1 MNDLLEY
8 AKKTSASA
16 AARGPKDRRREP
28 PATQRSSPV
37 RGNKR
42 AAGRRLSTFN
52 IVIAVFAAGVA
63 IVAYVSNILAVNQL
77 AFEVNRLEIR
87 ADSLSNINNVLRAA
101 VNRKTALEQIGR
113 IATGQLQL
121 QYLPPG
127 EQPVLLEL
135 DPEKVERLRQEEPRR

>member
-8 AKKTSASA
+8 ARKTSASGS
-16 AARGPKDRRREP
+16 ARGPKDHRREP
-28 PATQRSSPV
+28 AATQRSSTV

-42 AAGRRLSTFN
+42 ATGKRLSTFN
-52 IVIAVFAAGVA
+52 IVIAVFAAGFA
-63 IVAYVSNILAVNQL
+63 IVLYVNNILAVNQL
-77 AFEVNRLEIR
+77 AFEVNRLESR

-113 IATGQLQL
+113 IATGELQL

-127 EQPVLLEL
+127 EQPVLLEV

>member
-8 AKKTSASA
+8 AKKNSAP
-16 AARGPKDRRREP
+16 ARGGKDRRREP
-28 PATQRSSPV
+28 ATTQRSSPV

-52 IVIAVFAAGVA
+52 IVIAVFAAGFA
-63 IVAYVSNILAVNQL
+63 IVVYVNNILTVNQL

-113 IATGQLQL
+113 IATGELQL

-135 DPEKVERLRQEEPRR
+135 DPEKVERLRQEESPR